1 MTRVRRFRGRRR
13 NLSIRFFEAEGGSV
27 AVHTGGGRSLKSSLA
42 LPLRITASAAMLAVL
57 LPRVNFSSVLPD
69 WSMRAGLWL
78 TGALVVTLLGIV
90 LSALRWR
97 QVLHALGQPA
107 RVSTLVSHYLAG
119 QFVGNFLPSTIG
131 GDVLRVTRLSATN
144 GDRPDSFASVVLERL
159 TGWLVLPVICLTGL
173 MINPNLM
180 NLGAASAVAV
190 ILSVGTLVLLVVL
203 IAAGASPRLGR
214 RLAGR
219 EGWRRFVEA
228 VHLGIDRFRRRPGA
242 ALAVLAVGFAYQLA
256 VVVAAY
262 FGARALGLDVGPT
275 AILAFMPAVAIA
287 QVMPISVGG
296 LGVREGAFVLFLH
309 PLGVP
314 TGQAVALGLLVYG
327 LNLTVSL
334 LGAPAFAMGSRVSAE
349 RVPAA

>member
-1 MTRVRRFRGRRR
+1 MAEQMAGRRAAR
-13 NLSIRFFEAEGGSV
+13 
-27 AVHTGGGRSLKSSLA
+27 RSYI
-42 LPLRITASAAMLAVL
+42 LPLRVAASAIMLAFL
-57 LPRVNFSSVLPD
+57 LPRVRESSLISE
-69 WSMRAGLWL
+69 WSTRTAMWL
-78 TGALVVTLLGIV
+78 AAALGVTLVGIV
-90 LSALRWR
+90 LSAVRWR
-97 QVLHALGQPA
+97 QVLHALGHRSRTA
-107 RVSTLVSHYLAG
+107 TLLSHYLAG

-131 GDVLRVTRLSATN
+131 GDVLRVTRLSASN

-173 MINPNLM
+173 FVNPSLLD
-180 NLGAASAVAV
+180 LGTASAVAV
-190 ILSVGTLVLLVVL
+190 VLSVGTLMLLVVL
-203 IAAGASPRLGR
+203 LAAGASPTLGR

-228 VHLGIDRFRRRPGA
+228 VHLGLDRFRQRPGA
-242 ALAVLAVGFAYQLA
+242 AVAVIAVGFAYQLA

-287 QVMPISVGG
+287 QVIPISVGG

-314 TGQAVALGLLVYG
+314 TGEAVALGLLVYG
-327 LNLTVSL
+327 LNLAVSL
-334 LGAPAFAMGSRVSAE
+334 LGAPAFAVGNRPSRAVAG
-349 RVPAA
+349 